1 MDRQLG
7 KLFDHLRESPTLR
20 DNTVILVCSD
30 NGPEP
35 GAGSAGTSPAHS
47 PLMLRARRGGQMLNP
62 TLSRGDLDELVE
74 RAPLVMTAGAG
85 DRVIA
90 CFQGGGAG
98 RALAGRAVS
107 APPRG
112 RRCRCWHPMVDRRG
126 AVGRS
131 RVARRT
137 CSGDSGASGAGNLA
151 RHRAEIRRERS
162 VRGSIS
168 LDRFRSALGFQVRGR
183 LGARVLRRARE
194 LW

>member
-1 MDRQLG
+1 
-7 KLFDHLRESPTLR
+7 
-20 DNTVILVCSD
+20 
-30 NGPEP
+30 
-35 GAGSAGTSPAHS
+35 
-47 PLMLRARRGGQMLNP
+47 MLSP

-137 CSGDSGASGAGNLA
+137 CSGDSGASGAGNSRVIALRFDAKEASEVRFLWTGFGA
-151 RHRAEIRRERS
+151 R
-162 VRGSIS
+162 
-168 LDRFRSALGFQVRGR
+168 LGFKCEG
-183 LGARVLRRARE
+183 GSAHGF
-194 LW
+194 